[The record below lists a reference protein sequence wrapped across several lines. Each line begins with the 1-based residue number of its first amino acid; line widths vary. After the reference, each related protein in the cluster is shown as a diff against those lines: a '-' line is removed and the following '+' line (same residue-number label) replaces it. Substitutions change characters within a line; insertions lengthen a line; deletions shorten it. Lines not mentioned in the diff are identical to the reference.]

1 MKNIIVSP
9 TRVTETTS
17 TLLDPIIVDQE
28 QCILK
33 CGVLDVPSHISDHKI
48 TFAIIPSDINS
59 NTSYKRSVWN
69 FKRADFCQLNNLIQ
83 NTDWSI
89 LNNDSVDDAV
99 NIFTFQ
105 IYRVRLN
112 SVTT

>member
-1 MKNIIVSP
+1 MVSDISNNIIVVGDVNEDQLNDHNHKLKDILLTNAMKNIIVSP

-69 FKRADFCQLNNLIQ
+69 FKTCRFLS
-83 NTDWSI
+83 T
-89 LNNDSVDDAV
+89 
-99 NIFTFQ
+99 
-105 IYRVRLN
+105 
-112 SVTT
+112 